1 MPSLGASRRLTGHH
15 TFADDRFQGEDRD
28 TSRQRHEARALVAA
42 QLRLSAHLRFEEVR
56 DAHRSGEARPCGRRQ
71 RQTNIS
77 GSDELEKSVPIVL
90 NTAPERQVTPSLA
103 RDHDGQVRIANLN
116 TLHQGLVDAQR
127 SESIGRLLRAAQA
140 DIYCFQE
147 EFEEATFRRAAPK
160 VVPTSDSQH
169 VNLHWSG
176 DCGIATS
183 LPLEPIPMELARG
196 VAALIELPDHKHV
209 AVISV
214 HFKCCGYTGSWQDEA
229 RVYQAQ
235 RLAENIAGLRKGEFG
250 DKCKKAGI
258 VVIGD
263 YNLVGSRKPLDILTS
278 TL

>member
-1 MPSLGASRRLTGHH
+1 MPWSQLNFVCLPTYASKKYEMRIDLEKLGLAAGDSVRLN
-15 TFADDRFQGEDRD
+15 F
-28 TSRQRHEARALVAA
+28 
-42 QLRLSAHLRFEEVR
+42 
-56 DAHRSGEARPCGRRQ
+56 
-71 RQTNIS
+71 N
-77 GSDELEKSVPIVL
+77 GSDELEKSVPIAL
-90 NTAPERQVTPSLA
+90 NTAPARQGKPSLA
-103 RDHDGQVRIANLN
+103 RDHNGQVRIANLN
-116 TLHQGLVDAQR
+116 TLHQGLADPRR

-147 EFEEATFRRAAPK
+147 EFEEVTFRQAAPK
-160 VVPTSDSQH
+160 IVPTSSGQH

-235 RLAENIAGLRKGEFG
+235 QLADNIRGLRKGEFG

-263 YNLVGSRKPLDILTS
+263 YNLVGSRKPLDILKRAGQVRFQQRSPNRESSVTR
-278 TL
+278 LAPADGL